1 MIQAKRWTFYDDE
14 LIQKTEKL
22 YINSLDSSLVKRLQ
36 FLSSIGLAK
45 KN

>member
-22 YINSLDSSLVKRLQ
+22 YINRLQ
-36 FLSSIGLAK
+36 AL
-45 KN
+45 